1 MKIKSGDTFA
11 ALMAQEQFSN
21 AELGRAAGCS
31 KSFISQLRR
40 GKKTCTP
47 ALARR
52 IAEALT
58 VPTGTLFAPS
68 TSSEARQI
76 VLSGTA
82 S

>member
-11 ALMAQEQFSN
+11 ALMAQEQLSN
-21 AELGRAAGCS
+21 AQLARVAGCS

-40 GKKTCTP
+40 EKKTCTP
-47 ALARR
+47 ALACR

-58 VPTGTLFAPS
+58 VPTGTLFVPS
-68 TSSEARQI
+68 TSSEAGRI
-76 VLSGTA
+76 VHCGTT